1 MEDPQLQQSEE
12 EAAASSQISSPPPSS
27 SSSSPSD
34 DLFLAG
40 FVIADVVGLRHYSGT
55 VSGREPVGLVRD
67 PYDPNAIK
75 VFNTRTQQVGHIECS
90 AAAVL
95 SPLIDSGLITVEGIV
110 PEPSHG
116 RSPFKLPCQIH
127 IFTPPNSM
135 ETLRLLIS
143 EGGLQVISHSDP
155 SFTAL
160 SEAVTVKKKD
170 PKKDIRNLD
179 QIFAAAGAGE
189 NGGKKRKVAEPPK
202 DIISSELFLHQKEAL
217 AWLIE
222 RENSCDLPPFWA
234 ASNELAGF
242 YVNVLTNFQTEEQPE
257 PLQGGIFADDMGLGK
272 TLTLLSLIATNRPDS
287 VVPPFI
293 EISDDTVENGI
304 EKSRNDEEKV
314 PDSDRK
320 NSRPQKSAKRVV
332 GSGGKRK
339 TDVIDDDALE
349 DRVERIQNSEEELAI
364 SKRKKSQVEKLGKRV
379 AASRKKNRKI
389 DDDSGDIGPRLT
401 LIVCPK
407 TVLSTWISQL
417 DEHTVPGFLK
427 VYLYYGER
435 TANVKELQMYDIVLT
450 TYSTLSAEK
459 SFQESPIKK
468 IEWWRIILDEAHA
481 IRNVTAQQSAAV
493 IDLKGKRRWA
503 VTGTPIQNGS
513 FDLFSLMAF
522 LRFQPFS
529 IKSYWQSLVQRP
541 LNQGSASGLSR
552 LQALMR
558 TISLRRTKDLQIGN
572 KSLIGIP
579 PKTVETCFVE
589 LSAEEREQYDR
600 METDAKLAV
609 NEFIY
614 ADSVMRNYSTVLHII
629 LRLRQICNCM
639 DLCPL
644 DIRSLFPSS
653 SLEDRIAGQSLKERL
668 QRILKEEEIKW
679 KQHSQCKWLCE
690 GD

>member
-1 MEDPQLQQSEE
+1 MVFFGTLCKTLEDSAFSSLLPLSMPMEDPQLQQSEE
-12 EAAASSQISSPPPSS
+12 EEEEEAASSQISSPPPSS

-95 SPLIDSGLITVEGIV
+95 SPLINSGLITVEGIV
-110 PEPSHG
+110 LEPSHG

-155 SFTAL
+155 SFAAL

-179 QIFAAAGAGE
+179 KIFAAAGAGE
-189 NGGKKRKVAEPPK
+189 NGGKKRKVVEPPK

-222 RENSCDLPPFWA
+222 RENSCDLPPFWT
-234 ASNELAGF
+234 ASNEFAGF
-242 YVNVLTNFQTEEQPE
+242 YVNVLTNFQTEERPE
-257 PLQGGIFADDMGLGK
+257 LQGGIFADDMGLGK
-272 TLTLLSLIATNRPDS
+272 TLTLLSLIATNRPGS

-293 EISDDTVENGI
+293 EI
-304 EKSRNDEEKV
+304 NDEEKV

-332 GSGGKRK
+332 GAGGKRK

-349 DRVERIQNSEEELAI
+349 DRVEGIQNSEEELAI
-364 SKRKKSQVEKLGKRV
+364 SKRKKSQVEKLGNGI
-379 AASRKKNRKI
+379 AASWKKKCKI

-407 TVLSTWISQL
+407 TVLSTWISEL

-493 IDLKGKRRWA
+493 IGLKGKRRWA

-609 NEFIY
+609 NEFIS
-614 ADSVMRNYSTVLHII
+614 ADSVMRNYSTVLHMI
-629 LRLRQICNCM
+629 LRLRQICNSM

-653 SLEDRIAGQSLKERL
+653 SLEAQLFMSKTR
-668 QRILKEEEIKW
+668 
-679 KQHSQCKWLCE
+679 
-690 GD
+690 